1 MPLFPRLSELVLL
14 DHFLLLLEQ
23 KFGVNVETS
32 MHLCLKPLIGPA
44 CAPNL
49 CYILLASPIAKPL
62 KHAEGPQA
70 CWLTQGKHPG

>member
-14 DHFLLLLEQ
+14 DHFPLLLEQ

-32 MHLCLKPLIGPA
+32 MHLCLKPLTGPA

-49 CYILLASPIAKPL
+49 RYILLAKPL